1 MRKGAGGRSI
11 SILIMLAF
19 LAFEPCEKQEKQ
31 TTKKILLA
39 AVWRVDL
46 EGPRGDLKRPERLH
60 LARE

>member
-31 TTKKILLA
+31 TTKKDSSSCRMESRFRGTT
-39 AVWRVDL
+39 WRL
-46 EGPRGDLKRPERLH
+46 EK
-60 LARE
+60 ARKTSPS

>member
-31 TTKKILLA
+31 TTKTDSSSCCIES
-39 AVWRVDL
+39 RFR
-46 EGPRGDLKRPERLH
+46 GTTGDLKRPERLH

>member
-11 SILIMLAF
+11 SILIMSAF

-31 TTKKILLA
+31 QKKILLA

-46 EGPRGDLKRPERLH
+46 DGPQGDLKRPERLH